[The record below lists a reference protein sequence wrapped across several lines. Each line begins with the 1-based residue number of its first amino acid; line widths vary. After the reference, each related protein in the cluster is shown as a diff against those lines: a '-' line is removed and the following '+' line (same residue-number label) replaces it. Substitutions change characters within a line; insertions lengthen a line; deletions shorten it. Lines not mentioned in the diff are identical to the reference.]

1 MPSTRLNCQAG
12 PMGQKLEV
20 SHRYSSAKGLYMVL
34 IVSAQKAN
42 DNVIKVFFAHF
53 DSLLIDV
60 LSWRAKLF
68 LRRDGRT

>member
-1 MPSTRLNCQAG
+1 
-12 PMGQKLEV
+12 MGQKLEV
-20 SHRYSSAKGLYMVL
+20 SHRYPSVKGLYMVL

-60 LSWRAKLF
+60 LSWRAKLW
-68 LRRDGRT
+68 